1 MPRHPHLVLL
11 LVVLAA
17 TPCRAVTI
25 ATPAGSAELFARGEL
40 VDLVGLLRLAGAQV
54 QFAPAAGSYTAVAGS
69 HEVQFTPGGSLA
81 VVDGRLTPLPGPARA
96 FEGHVVG
103 SRATANALLGPLG
116 WNLGG
121 TVETPVLTP
130 VTGAER
136 LSVEL
141 LRTTTGT
148 MIVISGARER
158 PRVVS
163 GRAAVSLQFPNAVE
177 LAQPVVPDGGVLAGE
192 TLERSLTFRLAE
204 GVEVASSY
212 PLEDPAR
219 FVVQLGSAVPV
230 APGVA
235 ERKGPLLV
243 LDPGHGGEDQGAR
256 GPAGE
261 QEKDIALAVARL
273 TAARLQAA
281 GVAVR
286 LTRESD
292 QPVALVDRTA
302 LANRLR
308 ADAFLSIHLNASP
321 AKGARGAET
330 YFMSV
335 DASDAQAAQAAAREN
350 ASAPPDT
357 VQLILWDLAHVANL
371 NASANLARSIQ
382 ERLNAQHGITDRG
395 IKQAPFVVLTGAT
408 MPAALIEVGFLSNP
422 GEAARLLSPEGQAEM
437 ASAIAEGVI
446 EFLRNPSPASPSP
459 EPIP

>member
-1 MPRHPHLVLL
+1 RHAHLL
-11 LVVLAA
+11 LWLAVLAA
-17 TPCRAVTI
+17 APGGAVTI
-25 ATPAGSAELFARGEL
+25 TTPGGNSELFARGEL

-54 QFAPAAGSYTAVAGS
+54 QFAPAAGSFTAVAGG

-96 FEGHVVG
+96 LEGHVVG

-121 TVETPVLTP
+121 TGEAPVLAP

-141 LRTTTGT
+141 LRTATGS

-158 PRVVS
+158 PRVVPS
-163 GRAAVSLQFPNAVE
+163 RAAVSLQFPNAVE
-177 LAQPVVPDGGVLAGE
+177 LAQPVTPEGGVLAAE
-192 TLERSLTFRLAE
+192 THERSLTFRLAE
-204 GVEVASSY
+204 GVEMTSSY
-212 PLEDPAR
+212 PLENPAR
-219 FVVQLGSAVPV
+219 FVVLLGAAAPE

-243 LDPGHGGEDQGAR
+243 LDPGHGGEDEGAR

-261 QEKDIALAVARL
+261 LEKDIALAVARL
-273 TAARLQAA
+273 TAAQLQAA

-286 LTRESD
+286 LTRETD
-292 QPVALVDRTA
+292 QAVALVDRTA

-308 ADAFLSIHLNASP
+308 ADAFVSIHLNASP
-321 AKGARGAET
+321 ARGARGAET
-330 YFMSV
+330 YFMSA
-335 DASDAQAAQAAAREN
+335 DATDPLAAQAAAREN

-371 NASANLARSIQ
+371 NASASLARSIQ
-382 ERLNAQHGITDRG
+382 ERLNAEHGITDRG

-408 MPAALIEVGFLSNP
+408 MPAALVEVGFLSNP
-422 GEAARLLSPEGQAEM
+422 EEAARLLSPAGQNEM
-437 ASAIAEGVI
+437 AGALAAGALD
-446 EFLRNPSPASPSP
+446 FLRNQSAASSTP